1 MEKFDK
7 SITTMYLVLKDLNGT
22 HLEWQAQQKA
32 LNDRI
37 RSLEEN
43 NKLLSAQ
50 NTEITSKMKLLDS
63 QLLECS
69 KKLSE
74 SDASITELHVSIF
87 LKGLR
92 IVRYCQYPPLPPALS
107 LFLPKN

>member
-7 SITTMYLVLKDLNGT
+7 SMKDLNGARI
-22 HLEWQAQQKA
+22 EWLAQQKA

-50 NTEITSKMKLLDS
+50 NTELTSKMKLLDS

-74 SDASITELHVSIF
+74 SDASITELGLYIDSLVE
-87 LKGLR
+87 KGTKLETKV
-92 IVRYCQYPPLPPALS
+92 IIGNTV
-107 LFLPKN
+107 